1 MSKAG
6 DAAEE
11 FTRLNML
18 WEKERVRAMVA
29 AERASKYRA
38 QMDVAYE
45 AMEKAR
51 GEESRLTSTR
61 AGMDAN

>member
-29 AERASKYRA
+29 GERASKYRA

-51 GEESRLTSTR
+51 GEES
-61 AGMDAN
+61 